1 MSNKEILQEIMN
13 LFGKE
18 DAVLFCRME
27 AHKYKI
33 RLEEAK
39 KNRSDREDLGFDVE
53 WWENKY
59 QELLNN

>member
-13 LFGKE
+13 LFGKQ
-18 DAVLFCRME
+18 DAILFCRME
-27 AHKYKI
+27 AYKYKM
-33 RLEEAK
+33 RFEEAK
-39 KNRSDREDLGFDVE
+39 RTRQDREDLEFDVD

>member
-13 LFGKE
+13 LFGKD

-27 AHKYKI
+27 AQKYRI

-39 KNRSDREDLGFDVE
+39 KNRNDREDLGFDVE